1 MAVISNISSSNGV
14 VKIEAKTCKNSD
26 ILGDF
31 PKLDKVSCDTYSYL
45 LGFSGFV
52 FGFVLVMVLSFLLIR
67 R

>member
-1 MAVISNISSSNGV
+1 MIISNVGSNGV
-14 VKIEAKTCKNSD
+14 IKIEAKTCRNKN

-45 LGFSGFV
+45 LGFSGFI
-52 FGFVLVMVLSFLLIR
+52 FGFVLVFVLAYLIVR